1 MRASF
6 GVLTSRGLSFRKL
19 LYVLVCLKLSS
30 PYSDMKKVD
39 VDVQTFTTRTSL
51 SSVLA
56 LSASAHGTQFAE
68 QIVVSKETN
77 FSGRNLYFAW

>member
-1 MRASF
+1 
-6 GVLTSRGLSFRKL
+6 
-19 LYVLVCLKLSS
+19 
-30 PYSDMKKVD
+30 MKKVD

-77 FSGRNLYFAW
+77 FSGRNLYFVW